1 MMKRRIMA
9 TVLLLSFCC
18 LLMLWFAEDCH
29 AEENDYL
36 QKKGI
41 EGLFSGKG
49 GTDPRSPKGW
59 QKALGIGA
67 FFVTFAVIKWL

>member
-1 MMKRRIMA
+1 MTKQRALAAAM
-9 TVLLLSFCC
+9 LCLFCC
-18 LLMLWFAEDCH
+18 VLILWLAEDCQ
-29 AEENDYL
+29 AQDGDYM

-49 GTDPRSPKGW
+49 GSDPRAPKGW